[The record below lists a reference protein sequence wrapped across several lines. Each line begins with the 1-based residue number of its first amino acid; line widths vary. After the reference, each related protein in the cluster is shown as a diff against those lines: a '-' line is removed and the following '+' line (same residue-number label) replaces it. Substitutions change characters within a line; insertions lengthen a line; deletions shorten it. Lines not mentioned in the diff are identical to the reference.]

1 MTTSIHGS
9 DMTVAKLFRSHQQRH
24 GNGMG
29 RTYEICIDKEL
40 IIVGTDSWKG
50 ITVWG
55 AVRSGLVG

>member
-1 MTTSIHGS
+1 
-9 DMTVAKLFRSHQQRH
+9 MTVAKLFRSHQQRH